1 MQPLGVVRKS
11 INQVA
16 QEDGDTSAHEARRIK
31 EREDAVARA
40 WRTLAYNEGE
50 TACTAE
56 RIAEAAELPAMF
68 VRDICER
75 RGLSLA

>member
-1 MQPLGVVRKS
+1 MKS

-16 QEDGDTSAHEARRIK
+16 QEDGDTSADEARRIR
-31 EREDAVARA
+31 EREDAITRA
-40 WRTLAYNEGE
+40 WRTIAYNEGE

-56 RIAEAAELPAMF
+56 RVAEAAELPVKF
-68 VRDICER
+68 VRAICER

>member
-1 MQPLGVVRKS
+1 VKS

-16 QEDGDTSAHEARRIK
+16 QEDGDTSANEARRIR
-31 EREDAVARA
+31 ERENDIART
-40 WRTLAYNEGE
+40 WRTIAYNEGE

-56 RIAEAAELPAMF
+56 RIAEAAELPVRF

-75 RGLSLA
+75 RGLNLA